1 MIRERLMKILVSP
14 HVSEKGTTVADK
26 FRQVVFRVRS
36 DATKPEIKQAVELM
50 FGVKV
55 EGVMVSNTAG
65 KEKRFGST
73 TGWRSGWK
81 KAYVKL
87 AEGHDIDFTAGH
99 V

>member
-1 MIRERLMKILVSP
+1 
-14 HVSEKGTTVADK
+14 
-26 FRQVVFRVRS
+26 
-36 DATKPEIKQAVELM
+36 M